1 MAELNNSTNSP
12 DAGAPAD
19 SGPQDGARTLHE
31 RELPVSA
38 IDADHSHR
46 PSAAL
51 PHGTDSREASNR
63 GAEESPN
70 GDADGAEPLT
80 EDQVKLA
87 LRRVKDPEL
96 NLNILDLG
104 LVYAIRVE
112 GNAVSVDMTL
122 TSPGCPSG
130 PEIMTDAERHLKA
143 IPGVGDV
150 AVNLVWSPFWS
161 PERIE
166 PRVRAYLG
174 F

>member
-1 MAELNNSTNSP
+1 MEQPMSEDSA
-12 DAGAPAD
+12 APAP
-19 SGPQDGARTLHE
+19 GGG
-31 RELPVSA
+31 
-38 IDADHSHR
+38 I
-46 PSAAL
+46 
-51 PHGTDSREASNR
+51 
-63 GAEESPN
+63 
-70 GDADGAEPLT
+70 T

-104 LVYAIRVE
+104 LVYDIRISGPDVE
-112 GNAVSVDMTL
+112 IDMSL

-130 PEIMTDAERHLKA
+130 PEIMLDAEQQMMA
-143 IPGVGDV
+143 IPDIGRA
-150 AVNLVWSPFWS
+150 AVNLVWSPMWT